1 MARRL
6 VAGLA
11 RRRSTKVTWPRENGT
26 SGIRP
31 PSKSSRT
38 SSLETPTLVMTTTAE
53 KLYVMMAEAGSSPP
67 VGT

>member
-11 RRRSTKVTWPRENGT
+11 RRGSMKVTRPRENGT
-26 SGIRP
+26 SGISP

-38 SSLETPTLVMTTTAE
+38 SSLGTPTLVMTMTVARSCT
-53 KLYVMMAEAGSSPP
+53 
-67 VGT
+67 